1 MKLCTH
7 CGGQNRDQARFCGHC
22 GRLFGEQPLQES
34 TPQPSQE
41 TRKPLFGTKIYAV
54 LATLGWLT
62 LFTPFVTLRA
72 CGVQQTYW
80 GIDWIA
86 LQYGEGSEH
95 VSHEATLK
103 KERVSP
109 STSLEA
115 TLEKLQAEQ
124 EKKSKEEVENLLKE
138 LYREAP
144 FYLRL
149 LLSVD
154 PVPEASYME
163 CQHYFY
169 KFIL

>member
-1 MKLCTH
+1 MKLCTY

-22 GRLFGEQPLQES
+22 GRLFSGQPLQES

-54 LATLGWLT
+54 LAALGWLT

-95 VSHEATLK
+95 VSHEETLK
-103 KERVSP
+103 KERAS
-109 STSLEA
+109 SSASLEA
-115 TLEKLQAEQ
+115 TLENPQARQ
-124 EKKSKEEVENLLKE
+124 EPTRKAEVG
-138 LYREAP
+138 
-144 FYLRL
+144 
-149 LLSVD
+149 D
-154 PVPEASYME
+154 
-163 CQHYFY
+163 
-169 KFIL
+169 ILNAL